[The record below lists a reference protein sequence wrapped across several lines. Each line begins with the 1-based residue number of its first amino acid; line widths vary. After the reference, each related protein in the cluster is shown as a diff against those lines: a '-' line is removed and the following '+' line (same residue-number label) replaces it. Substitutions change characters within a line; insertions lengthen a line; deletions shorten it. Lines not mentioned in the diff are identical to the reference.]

1 MSRSR
6 IATVVLSLGALVIL
20 ATAQNWT
27 AVAGPAPATP
37 PPAAAPDPADVVRFV
52 GHSANGDFQD
62 ALNDALMQADQYFA
76 NIGADILYNYRVL
89 STTGRRGGFAGFNDL
104 YVTIAASGDGM

>member
-1 MSRSR
+1 MSHRK
-6 IATVVLSLGALVIL
+6 IAIVTVGLGALVIL
-20 ATAQNWT
+20 AAAQSWT
-27 AVAGPAPATP
+27 AVAGPAPTTP
-37 PPAAAPDPADVVRFV
+37 PPAIAPDPADVERFV
-52 GHSANGDFQD
+52 GHSASGDFQE

-104 YVTIAASGDGM
+104 YVTIAASGDGS